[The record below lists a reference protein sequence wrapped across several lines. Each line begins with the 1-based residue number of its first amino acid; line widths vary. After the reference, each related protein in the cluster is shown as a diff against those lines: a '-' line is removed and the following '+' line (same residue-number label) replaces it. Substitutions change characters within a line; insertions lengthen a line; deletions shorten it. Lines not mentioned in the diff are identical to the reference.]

1 MKIYKQFQFKLFLLQ
16 TILIVSI
23 LALFAFISLNRVISQ
38 TEHELEIRLNSD
50 RINLEEKIK
59 LNLDNVENSMSF
71 LLNSNELKRNEFQDF
86 DALVQNI
93 ITNTPIITQIYI
105 MDSSGMQT
113 YKSSFK
119 DTLGDRSDR
128 DYFQKAIKGE
138 KVFSDVIVSRSTNE
152 SIVVYAVPIK
162 LNSNIIGVLGCSVNL
177 DFLSD
182 KLSNSKGNISISED
196 MYGFIVDRE
205 GTVIAHPNKDFVY
218 QRLNL
223 HYLDPV
229 KKALIGDTG
238 ISSYIFEN
246 TNKIVSFGKLTRT
259 DWGVFVQI
267 PEKTAF
273 SGVEILKKLTL
284 SLLVLLIT
292 VSIFTSYFVSNYMKK
307 PISNILNM
315 ISQLEDQ
322 RNIII
327 KKSTRDDEFGVI
339 ENSFIS
345 MANTIVEDQNQLE
358 LRINQRTEELTQTMN
373 ELIDA
378 QNKIMITEKM
388 NSLNK
393 FISNLAHE
401 INTPLGNALSS
412 VTFTDNILSE
422 LIELIENG
430 KLSKTVFI
438 TKLSNIIEA
447 VDIIKTQVIKSKDLV
462 HIITSLNTNNT
473 SNHNYVPCENLKLY
487 LEQYEF
493 DLKSIL
499 ANTNHTIKIQLNI
512 PDEFS
517 IVYPEK
523 LLQILK
529 LLIRNSL
536 EHAFPDDLVGIVDI
550 LVQKDDKFLY
560 LIYSNNGNKIP
571 EEYINHIFEPFF
583 KGNMGGSGKGL
594 GLTII
599 YALVVQFFEGEIHC
613 ENLPFGGVKFN
624 IKIPLVNL
632 NNSCFKNHV

>member
-23 LALFAFISLNRVISQ
+23 LALFAFISLNRVIYQ
-38 TEHELEIRLNSD
+38 TEHEIESRLNSD

-71 LLNSNELKRNEFQDF
+71 LLNSNELKRNELQDF
-86 DALVQNI
+86 DVLVQNI

-105 MDSSGMQT
+105 MDSSGMQI

-128 DYFQKAIKGE
+128 DYFQKAINGE

-182 KLSNSKGNISISED
+182 KLSNSKGTISISED

-322 RNIII
+322 RTIII

-536 EHAFPDDLVGIVDI
+536 EHAFPDDLVGVVDI

-624 IKIPLVNL
+624 IKIPLINL

>member
-23 LALFAFISLNRVISQ
+23 LALFASISLNRMISH
-38 TEHELEIRLNSD
+38 TEYEIENKLNSE
-50 RINLEEKIK
+50 RINLEEKIS

-71 LLNSNELKRNEFQDF
+71 LLNSNELKRNELQDF
-86 DALVQNI
+86 DVLVQNI

-105 MDSSGMQT
+105 MDSSGMQI

-128 DYFQKAIKGE
+128 NYFQKAINGE

-182 KLSNSKGNISISED
+182 KLSNSKGTISISED

-322 RNIII
+322 RTIII

-536 EHAFPDDLVGIVDI
+536 EHAFPDDLVGVVDI

-599 YALVVQFFEGEIHC
+599 YTLVVQFFEGEIHC

-624 IKIPLVNL
+624 IKIPLINL